1 MHYGKERKKKKKQ
14 TNIVK
19 IYKKEL
25 LETKGGEK
33 WFLGSSSCLWLR
45 TFLGGPLTHLPQ
57 LNVEIIYS
65 EEQSWTLKVQ
75 GFH

>member
-33 WFLGSSSCLWLR
+33 
-45 TFLGGPLTHLPQ
+45 
-57 LNVEIIYS
+57 
-65 EEQSWTLKVQ
+65 
-75 GFH
+75 